1 MPSRPMKAGELNKRV
16 LIQEL
21 DDTTDTHGGK
31 GGTPTYTTV
40 ATWSVAI
47 VPLRGRELE
56 EAQKVNTRATTKIV
70 MRRFAG
76 LTEKHR
82 LVYTEEA

>member
-1 MPSRPMKAGELNKRV
+1 MAMQAGKLRKRV
-16 LIQEL
+16 LIQEP

-31 GGTPTYTTV
+31 GGTPTYTTI
-40 ATWSVAI
+40 ATRWGEI
-47 VPLRGRELE
+47 VPMSGRELE
-56 EAQKVNTRATTKIV
+56 EAQKVNTRATTKIR